1 MMLVVL
7 GCLASCSKA
16 DQKQEYR
23 VPKSLCGISV
33 DQGALSQLL
42 PPGKKI
48 SFQEKNPVPSRA
60 RCQVNVDQKAALM
73 SSQEWWEEGTDIV
86 EVAQGIPQLK
96 SAKLTGDGNYLLTGS
111 GAVKKAHCSS
121 ADHPGRELFV
131 TVQAYADEVDDSA
144 AMERLITAYTR
155 SVENSAACR

>member
-1 MMLVVL
+1 MMLLVL
-7 GCLASCSKA
+7 GCLAGCSEA

-23 VPKSLCGISV
+23 VPKSLCGISI

-42 PPGKKI
+42 PPGRKI
-48 SFQEKNPVPSRA
+48 SFEEKNPVPSRK
-60 RCQVNVDQKAALM
+60 RCQLNVDQKAALM
-73 SSQEWWEEGTDIV
+73 SSQEWWEEGTNIV

-111 GAVKKAHCSS
+111 GAAKKAHCSS
-121 ADHPGRELFV
+121 VEHPGRDLFV
-131 TVQAYADEVDDSA
+131 TVQAYADKVDDSV
-144 AMERLITAYTR
+144 AMERMITAYTR